1 MSQCCICN
9 RKIERDDP
17 AVLAMG
23 GAGIPRYLCDDCEKL
38 LDEATL
44 STEYEVAGA
53 AIGKLSKLMADGD
66 PDPVT
71 YNIVKSILLTSSDR
85 AVAIKEGKY
94 DFSLDEQ
101 PVAQEDGYDEV
112 PEDLQE
118 TEEDKEKDRIDEEKQ
133 KKFDKIYNI
142 LLIIGC
148 SVFAVLC
155 IWRLIEIFLI
165 K

>member
-9 RKIERDDP
+9 KKIERDDP

-38 LDEATL
+38 LDDATL
-44 STEYEVAGA
+44 STDYDTAGA

-71 YNIVKSILLTSSDR
+71 YAIVNGILIKSSNR
-85 AVAIKEGKY
+85 AVAIKEGTY
-94 DFSLDEQ
+94 DFALDDE
-101 PVAQEDGYDEV
+101 PIVEEGYDEV

-148 SVFAVLC
+148 SAFAVLC

>member
-9 RKIERDDP
+9 KKIERDDP

-38 LDEATL
+38 LDDATL
-44 STEYEVAGA
+44 STDYDTAGA

-71 YNIVKSILLTSSDR
+71 YAIVNGILIKSSNR
-85 AVAIKEGKY
+85 AVAIKEGTY
-94 DFSLDEQ
+94 DFALDDE
-101 PVAQEDGYDEV
+101 PIVEDGYDEV

-148 SVFAVLC
+148 SAFAVLC
-155 IWRLIEIFLI
+155 IWRLIEMFLI

>member
-9 RKIERDDP
+9 KKIERDDP

-38 LDEATL
+38 LDDATL
-44 STEYEVAGA
+44 STDYDTAGA

-71 YNIVKSILLTSSDR
+71 YAIVNGILIKSSNR
-85 AVAIKEGKY
+85 AVAIKEGTY
-94 DFSLDEQ
+94 DFALDDE
-101 PVAQEDGYDEV
+101 PIVEEGYDEV

-148 SVFAVLC
+148 SAFAVLC
-155 IWRLIEIFLI
+155 IWRLIEMFLI

>member
-9 RKIERDDP
+9 KKIERDDP

-38 LDEATL
+38 LDDATL
-44 STEYEVAGA
+44 STDYDTAGA

-71 YNIVKSILLTSSDR
+71 YAIVNGILIKSSNR
-85 AVAIKEGKY
+85 AVAIKEGTY
-94 DFSLDEQ
+94 DFALDDE
-101 PVAQEDGYDEV
+101 PIVEEGYDEV

-155 IWRLIEIFLI
+155 IWRLIEMFLI

>member
-1 MSQCCICN
+1 MSSCCICN

-38 LDEATL
+38 LDDATL
-44 STEYEVAGA
+44 STDYDTAGA

-71 YNIVKSILLTSSDR
+71 YAIVKGILLKSSNR
-85 AVAIKEGKY
+85 AVAIKEGTY
-94 DFSLDEQ
+94 DFALDDE
-101 PVAQEDGYDEV
+101 PIVEEGYDEV

-148 SVFAVLC
+148 SVFAALC

>member
-38 LDEATL
+38 LDDATL
-44 STEYEVAGA
+44 STDYDTAGA

-85 AVAIKEGKY
+85 AVAIKEGSY

-101 PVAQEDGYDEV
+101 HAEEEGFDDI

-133 KKFDKIYNI
+133 KQFDKFFNYAVIGACI
-142 LLIIGC
+142 AFVGLLIWKI
-148 SVFAVLC
+148 
-155 IWRLIEIFLI
+155 IETFFLN

>member
-9 RKIERDDP
+9 RKIEREDP

-23 GAGIPRYLCDDCEKL
+23 GAGIPRYLCDDCEKM
-38 LDEATL
+38 LDDATL
-44 STEYEVAGA
+44 STDYDTAGA

-71 YNIVKSILLTSSDR
+71 YAIVKGILLKSSDR
-85 AVAIKEGKY
+85 AVAIKEGTY
-94 DFSLDEQ
+94 DFALDEQ
-101 PVAQEDGYDEV
+101 PDADEGYDEV

-133 KKFDKIYNI
+133 KKFDKVYNI
-142 LLIIGC
+142 LLAIACTCFVGLLIWKIIET
-148 SVFAVLC
+148 F
-155 IWRLIEIFLI
+155 FL